1 MKFLISVVGRPSLPY
16 TTEVAQLAI
25 ESGPV
30 FPKNNAYHVIVQE
43 SRSESD
49 VTCDNDAIYV

>member
-1 MKFLISVVGRPSLPY
+1 MVGRPSLLY

-43 SRSESD
+43 LRSESD
-49 VTCDNDAIYV
+49 VTCGSDAIHVWGNLKK